1 MVQNYSLILEEKLNE
16 FLGQNV
22 TIIQDGFIQ
31 SCFMINNL
39 KFIIEYEIL
48 NIFDESSNFYLKI
61 NMNQV
66 YKIDFDEKNIK
77 LFLDYDTTI
86 ALSLKR

>member
-1 MVQNYSLILEEKLNE
+1 MMQNYSSILEKNLNK

-31 SCFMINNL
+31 SCFMINYL

-48 NIFDESSNFYLKI
+48 NIFDESGNFYLKI
-61 NMNQV
+61 NLNQV
-66 YKIDFDEKNIK
+66 YKINLDEKNIK
-77 LFLDYDTTI
+77 LFLDYDTAI
-86 ALSLKR
+86 ALVLKR

>member
-1 MVQNYSLILEEKLNE
+1 MMQNYSSILEKNLNK

-31 SCFMINNL
+31 SCFMINYL

-48 NIFDESSNFYLKI
+48 NIFDQSSNFYLKI
-61 NMNQV
+61 NLNQI
-66 YKIDFDEKNIK
+66 YKIDFDENNIK

-86 ALSLKR
+86 ALVLKR

>member
-1 MVQNYSLILEEKLNE
+1 MVQNSSLILEEKLNE

-61 NMNQV
+61 NLNQV

>member
-1 MVQNYSLILEEKLNE
+1 MVQNYFFNLEEKLNE

-39 KFIIEYEIL
+39 KFTIEYEIL
-48 NIFDESSNFYLKI
+48 NIFDESGNFYLKI
-61 NMNQV
+61 NLNQV
-66 YKIDFDEKNIK
+66 YKINLDEKNIK
-77 LFLDYDTTI
+77 LFLDYDTAI
-86 ALSLKR
+86 ALVLKR

>member
-1 MVQNYSLILEEKLNE
+1 MVQNYSFILKEKLNE

-61 NMNQV
+61 NLNQV
-66 YKIDFDEKNIK
+66 YKIDFDDNNIK

-86 ALSLKR
+86 ALLLKR

>member
-1 MVQNYSLILEEKLNE
+1 MVQNYSFNLEEKLNK

-22 TIIQDGFIQ
+22 IIIQDGFIQ

-39 KFIIEYEIL
+39 KFTIEYEIL
-48 NIFDESSNFYLKI
+48 NIFDESGNFYLKI
-61 NMNQV
+61 NLNQV

-86 ALSLKR
+86 ALVLKR

>member
-22 TIIQDGFIQ
+22 TIIQDGLIQ

>member
-61 NMNQV
+61 NLNQV
-66 YKIDFDEKNIK
+66 YKIDFDDKNIK

-86 ALSLKR
+86 ALLLKR

>member
-1 MVQNYSLILEEKLNE
+1 MMQNYSFNLEEKLNK

-22 TIIQDGFIQ
+22 IIIQDGFIQ

-39 KFIIEYEIL
+39 KFTIEYEIL
-48 NIFDESSNFYLKI
+48 NIFDESGNFYLKI
-61 NMNQV
+61 NLNQV
-66 YKIDFDEKNIK
+66 YKIDFDDNNIK

>member
-1 MVQNYSLILEEKLNE
+1 MVQNYSFILKEKLNE

-61 NMNQV
+61 NLNQV
-66 YKIDFDEKNIK
+66 YKIDFDEKNVK

-86 ALSLKR
+86 ALVLKR

>member
-1 MVQNYSLILEEKLNE
+1 MVQNYFFNLEEKLNE

-31 SCFMINNL
+31 SCFMINYL
-39 KFIIEYEIL
+39 TFIIEYEIL

-61 NMNQV
+61 NLNQV

-77 LFLDYDTTI
+77 LFLDYDTAI
-86 ALSLKR
+86 ALVLKR

>member
-1 MVQNYSLILEEKLNE
+1 MVQNYFFNLEEKLNE

-39 KFIIEYEIL
+39 KFTIEYEIL
-48 NIFDESSNFYLKI
+48 NIFDESGNFYLKI
-61 NMNQV
+61 NLNQV
-66 YKIDFDEKNIK
+66 YKINLDEKNIK

-86 ALSLKR
+86 ALVLKR

>member
-1 MVQNYSLILEEKLNE
+1 MVQNYSFNLEEKLNE

-39 KFIIEYEIL
+39 KFTIEYEIL
-48 NIFDESSNFYLKI
+48 NIFDESSNSYLKI
-61 NMNQV
+61 NLNQV
-66 YKIDFDEKNIK
+66 YKINLDEKNIK
-77 LFLDYDTTI
+77 FFLDYDTAI
-86 ALSLKR
+86 ALVLKR

>member
-1 MVQNYSLILEEKLNE
+1 MVQNYSFNLEEKLNE

-61 NMNQV
+61 NLNQV

-77 LFLDYDTTI
+77 LFLDYDSTI
-86 ALSLKR
+86 ALVLKR

>member
-39 KFIIEYEIL
+39 KFTIEYEIL
-48 NIFDESSNFYLKI
+48 NIFDESGNFYLKI
-61 NMNQV
+61 NLNQV
-66 YKIDFDEKNIK
+66 YKINLDEKNIK
-77 LFLDYDTTI
+77 LFLDYDTAI
-86 ALSLKR
+86 ALVLKR

>member
-1 MVQNYSLILEEKLNE
+1 MVQNYSFNLEEKLNE

-31 SCFMINNL
+31 SCFMINYL

-61 NMNQV
+61 NLNQI

-86 ALSLKR
+86 ALVLKR

>member
-31 SCFMINNL
+31 SCVMINNL

>member
-1 MVQNYSLILEEKLNE
+1 MMQNYSSILEKNLNK

>member
-48 NIFDESSNFYLKI
+48 NIFDETSNFYLKI

>member
-1 MVQNYSLILEEKLNE
+1 MMQNYSSILEKNLNK

-61 NMNQV
+61 NLNQV
-66 YKIDFDEKNIK
+66 YKIDFDENNIK
-77 LFLDYDTTI
+77 LFLDYDSTI
-86 ALSLKR
+86 ALVLKR

>member
-1 MVQNYSLILEEKLNE
+1 MVQNYSFNLEEKLNE

-48 NIFDESSNFYLKI
+48 NIFDESCNFYLKI
-61 NMNQV
+61 NLNQV
-66 YKIDFDEKNIK
+66 YKIDFDEKNVK

-86 ALSLKR
+86 ALVLKR

>member
-1 MVQNYSLILEEKLNE
+1 MMQNYSSILEKNLNK

-39 KFIIEYEIL
+39 RFTIEYEIL
-48 NIFDESSNFYLKI
+48 NVFDESSNLYLKI
-61 NMNQV
+61 NLNQI
-66 YKIDFDEKNIK
+66 YKIDFYEKNIK

-86 ALSLKR
+86 ALVFKR

>member
-1 MVQNYSLILEEKLNE
+1 MMQNYSFILEKNLNE
-16 FLGQNV
+16 FLGHNV

-39 KFIIEYEIL
+39 RFTIEYEIL
-48 NIFDESSNFYLKI
+48 NVFDESSNLYLKI
-61 NMNQV
+61 NLNQI
-66 YKIDFDEKNIK
+66 YKIDFYEKNIK

-86 ALSLKR
+86 ALVFKR

>member
-1 MVQNYSLILEEKLNE
+1 MMQNYSFNLEEKLNK

-22 TIIQDGFIQ
+22 IIIQDGFIQ

-39 KFIIEYEIL
+39 KFTIEYEIL
-48 NIFDESSNFYLKI
+48 NIFDESGNFYLKI
-61 NMNQV
+61 NLNQV

-77 LFLDYDTTI
+77 LFLDYDTAI
-86 ALSLKR
+86 ALVLKR

>member
-1 MVQNYSLILEEKLNE
+1 MVQNYSFNLEEKLNK

-61 NMNQV
+61 NLNQV
-66 YKIDFDEKNIK
+66 YKIDFDDKNIK

-86 ALSLKR
+86 ALLLKR

>member
-1 MVQNYSLILEEKLNE
+1 MMQNYSSILEKNLNK

-61 NMNQV
+61 NLNQV
-66 YKIDFDEKNIK
+66 YKINLDKKNIK
-77 LFLDYDTTI
+77 LFLDYDTAI
-86 ALSLKR
+86 ALVLKR

>member
-1 MVQNYSLILEEKLNE
+1 MVQNYSFILKEKLNE

-61 NMNQV
+61 NLNQV
-66 YKIDFDEKNIK
+66 YKIDFDDNNIK

-86 ALSLKR
+86 ALLLNR

>member
-1 MVQNYSLILEEKLNE
+1 MMQNYSSILEKNLNK

-31 SCFMINNL
+31 SCFMINYL

-48 NIFDESSNFYLKI
+48 NIFDESGNFYLKI
-61 NMNQV
+61 NLNQV

-86 ALSLKR
+86 ALVLKR

>member
-1 MVQNYSLILEEKLNE
+1 MVQNYSFNLEEKLNE

-48 NIFDESSNFYLKI
+48 NIFDESSNSYLKI
-61 NMNQV
+61 NLNQV
-66 YKIDFDEKNIK
+66 YKINLDEKNIK
-77 LFLDYDTTI
+77 FFLDYDTAI
-86 ALSLKR
+86 ALVLKR

>member
-1 MVQNYSLILEEKLNE
+1 MMQNYSSILEKNLNK

-31 SCFMINNL
+31 SCFMINYL

-48 NIFDESSNFYLKI
+48 NIFDESGNFYLKI
-61 NMNQV
+61 NLNQV

-77 LFLDYDTTI
+77 LVLDYDTTI
-86 ALSLKR
+86 ALVLKR

>member
-1 MVQNYSLILEEKLNE
+1 MMQNYSFNLEEKLNK

-22 TIIQDGFIQ
+22 IIIQDGFIQ

-39 KFIIEYEIL
+39 KFTIEYEIL

>member
-1 MVQNYSLILEEKLNE
+1 MEQSIIKKLEEKLVE
-16 FLGQNV
+16 FIGKEVAITQE
-22 TIIQDGFIQ
+22 GFL
-31 SCFMINNL
+31 NNSYSIHKL
-39 KFIIEYEIL
+39 KYAIEYEIL

-61 NMNQV
+61 NLNQI

-86 ALSLKR
+86 ALVLKR

>member
-1 MVQNYSLILEEKLNE
+1 MVQNYFFNLEEKLNE

-39 KFIIEYEIL
+39 KFTIEYEIL
-48 NIFDESSNFYLKI
+48 NIFDVSGNFYLTI
-61 NMNQV
+61 NYSQV
-66 YKIDFDEKNIK
+66 
-77 LFLDYDTTI
+77 
-86 ALSLKR
+86 